1 MIWFSYLLIDVL
13 IITVVSI
20 AVLAV
25 IFACDSLHI
34 FTSGKELGRYLHL
47 TFDADLE
54 NITYLLIQV
63 SCSWCSSCTAFLA
76 PLLPTLSV
84 L

>member
-1 MIWFSYLLIDVL
+1 MAGCPLPMIWCSYLLIDVL

-34 FTSGKELGRYLHL
+34 FTSGKELGNYLFHF
-47 TFDADLE
+47 TQ
-54 NITYLLIQV
+54 TLLI
-63 SCSWCSSCTAFLA
+63 
-76 PLLPTLSV
+76 
-84 L
+84 